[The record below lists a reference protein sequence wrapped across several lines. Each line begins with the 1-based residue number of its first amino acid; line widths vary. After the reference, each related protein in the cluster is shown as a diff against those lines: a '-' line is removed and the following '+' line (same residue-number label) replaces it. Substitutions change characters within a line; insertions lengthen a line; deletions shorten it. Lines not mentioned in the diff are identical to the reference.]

1 MYTSV
6 NIALPYIFIVTTD
19 ITVLTVGR
27 RKHIIC
33 HLFPFCDFSCDW
45 LDKINKSE
53 NWEVDKK
60 KEMNRILHHG

>member
-33 HLFPFCDFSCDW
+33 HLFLFCDFSFD

-53 NWEVDKK
+53 NSEVDKK